1 MTRTF
6 DLASVEERLT
16 RIETNLAHWTDAQK
30 ESAQA
35 LSKVGDAI
43 HSIQLTIERQ
53 NSLLSQ
59 VGDVRRDIDSIDIRV
74 SKLEGRIWWIGGIA
88 TACTFIIVN
97 LSRIKDFFN

>member
-1 MTRTF
+1 M
-6 DLASVEERLT
+6 ASVEERLT
-16 RIETNLAHWTDAQK
+16 RIETTLGHWTEAQR

-35 LSKVGDAI
+35 LDKVSDAI

-59 VGDVRRDIDSIDIRV
+59 VGEVQRDLDSIDVRV
-74 SKLEGRIWWIGGIA
+74 SKLEAKIWWVGGIA
-88 TACTFIIVN
+88 TAVTFIIVN